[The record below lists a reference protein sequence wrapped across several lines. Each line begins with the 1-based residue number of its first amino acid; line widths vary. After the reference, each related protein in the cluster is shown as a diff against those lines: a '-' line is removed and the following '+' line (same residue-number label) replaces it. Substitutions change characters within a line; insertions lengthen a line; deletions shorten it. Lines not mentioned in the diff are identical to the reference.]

1 MGTPKKTRI
10 PAIIAKTALW
20 IAGIWI
26 GLMVIIQIVLSP
38 AVLTKTA
45 NKIAA
50 EFVDGE
56 ISFGKAYVS
65 VLKHFPKVTLSLED
79 FTITY
84 PAERFDSLER
94 AGVQGHMLYHGTG
107 ETADTLASFKELS
120 ASLRLLPLV
129 KGEFHIP
136 HVSLVQPRIFAHSY
150 NEGTAN
156 WNMFRLGD
164 SEEEEDGSTS
174 IPVISLGH
182 ISLEDHPHIVYTDSK
197 DTLFAMIDLAK
208 LHFDGKLKT
217 DRMSKAKIGLR
228 MDSLF
233 VAGRMGRDTVAMGL
247 DMLHIHEHRHHMDIN
262 AHAKA
267 FLATRAFGR
276 MQVPI
281 DISGAVSF
289 PKDTV
294 TAISLE
300 NFRADIATVPFYAD
314 ADIRLYDG
322 RTGVEGT
329 LGIRECKLQNVLS
342 DYLSHF
348 IPEAEMVETDAIVS
362 LKADISGCYDH
373 ATGAL
378 PDIKATLDV
387 PESAIAYEPF
397 PHDIKLGLTAKAE
410 TDDKGRIN
418 VDIEDAAVNTVGM
431 KLLADAGARDLLGE
445 DPLLNI
451 DGSLTASFDSL
462 QTFIPDT
469 MNVQASGRLAADIKG
484 NARMSHL
491 NLYNFSRADLTGE
504 LSLKDIVLNAPDDT
518 ISVNIDT
525 IGILLGP
532 ETRTSRRDPSKSF
545 RLLAVK
551 GSARNADIVYKEALT
566 LKGKGLAFS
575 AMNSIPEGDDTSKV
589 SYLGGTVSAQLLSV
603 KDSEGSSVNLD
614 QTTNRFQMI
623 PKRGQPTVPML
634 TFSSVNKRI
643 TLATSVNRAILTD
656 SEIRASAAM
665 NTLERKAKMQAFRDS
680 LARVYP
686 DIPKD
691 SLFRHMMKQRTA
703 REVPEWMKEEDFRK
717 SDINIKLD
725 ESLAKYFREWD
736 LKGSIDVRTGIVM
749 TPYFPLRN
757 IIRGFE
763 CDFNNNEISIDSLK
777 LVAGESEIAAK
788 GKLTGLKRALLRNG
802 LMNLN
807 VDITS
812 GGVNANELLKAYNAG
827 NAFNPETAKESMEN
841 ATNSEF
847 FKMVTTDTTSVSEEI
862 NLIVVPSNLNADI
875 SLNAS
880 NIRYSDLNISKM
892 TADLIMKERCVQITN
907 TTAKTN
913 MGDISFDGFYSTKTK
928 KDLKTGF
935 SLNLMD
941 ITAEKVIDLMP
952 SVDTLMPLLKSFK
965 GLLNCEIACTA
976 QIDTNMN
983 IVMPSINGVM
993 RISGEDLS
1001 ISDNEMFRT
1010 LARKLLFKN
1019 KKEGKI
1025 EKMTVEGVIK
1035 DNVVEIF
1042 PFVLKVD
1049 RYTLAM
1055 SGIQNLDMSFKYH
1068 VSVLKSPFLI
1078 RLGIDLSGPDFDNMK
1093 FRIGKAKYKN
1103 TKVPVFSA
1111 VIDDTKINLLSS
1123 IKGIFEKGVEAAIK
1137 ENEEQKAITEHKN
1150 NINYV
1155 NPVDMKLEALT
1166 EEEEKQVAADEE
1178 ADAAKEQAQAEVAA
1192 ELATI
1197 TDNAITELKEKG
1209 IL

>member
-1 MGTPKKTRI
+1 MIRRI
-10 PAIIAKTALW
+10 LKALGW
-20 IAGIWI
+20 IAGIWVAI
-26 GLMVIIQIVLSP
+26 LLIAQIILSSSI
-38 AVLTKTA
+38 LTKTV
-45 NKIAA
+45 NSIAA

-56 ISFGKAYVS
+56 ISFGDARVS
-65 VLKHFPKVTLSLED
+65 LLRRFPKATVTLENFS
-79 FTITY
+79 ITY

-94 AGVQGHMLYHGTG
+94 IGVQGHMLYHGTG

-120 ASLRLLPLV
+120 ASIRLLPLI

-136 HVSLVQPRIFAHSY
+136 YISLVRPRIFAHSY
-150 NEGTAN
+150 DEENAN
-156 WNMFRLGD
+156 WNIFRLD
-164 SEEEEDGSTS
+164 SGEEEEESSGM
-174 IPVISLGH
+174 PVISLGH
-182 ISLEDHPHIVYTDSK
+182 ISLDRHPHIVYTDSK

-208 LHFDGKLKT
+208 LQFDGKLKT
-217 DRMSKAKIGLR
+217 SRMSKAKAGLI

-294 TAISLE
+294 TVISLD
-300 NFRADIATVPFYAD
+300 NFKADIATVPFYAD
-314 ADIRLYDG
+314 ADIRLYEG
-322 RTGVEGT
+322 RTGIDGT
-329 LGIRECKLQNVLS
+329 VGIKECKLQNVLS

-348 IPEAEMVETDAIVS
+348 IPEADMIETDAVVS

-373 ATGAL
+373 ATGSL

-397 PHDIKLGLTAKAE
+397 PHDIRLGLTAKAE

-431 KLLADAGARDLLGE
+431 KLSAYAGARDLLGD

-469 MNVQASGRLAADIKG
+469 MNVQASGHLAADIKG
-484 NARMSHL
+484 SARLSHL
-491 NLYNFSRADLTGE
+491 NLYNFSRAELTGK
-504 LSLKDIVLNAPDDT
+504 LSLKDIVLNAQDDT

-525 IGILLGP
+525 VGIVLGP

-545 RLLAVK
+545 RLLGIK
-551 GSARNADIVYKEALT
+551 GSAGNADITYKDALA

-589 SYLGGTVSAQLLSV
+589 SYLGGTISARQLSV
-603 KDSEGSSVNLD
+603 WDSEGSSVNLD

-623 PKRGQPTVPML
+623 PKKGQPTVPML

-656 SEIRASAAM
+656 SQIRASAAL
-665 NTLERKAKMQAFRDS
+665 NTLERRAKMQAFRDS

-686 DIPKD
+686 DVPKD
-691 SLFRHMMKQRTA
+691 SLFRHMMKQRSA
-703 REVPEWMKEEDFRK
+703 REMPDWLKEEDFRK
-717 SDINIKLD
+717 RDIDIKLD
-725 ESLAKYFREWD
+725 ESLARYFREWD
-736 LKGSIDVRTGIVM
+736 LKGRIDVRTGIVM

-763 CDFNNNEISIDSLK
+763 CDFNNNEVRIDSMK
-777 LVAGESEIAAK
+777 IVAGESEIAAK

-802 LMNLN
+802 MMNLD

-812 GGVNANELLKAYNAG
+812 GGINANELLKAYNAG
-827 NAFNPETAKESMEN
+827 SAFDPEAAKESMEN

-847 FKMVTTDTTSVSEEI
+847 FKMVTTDTTAVSEEI
-862 NLIVVPSNLNADI
+862 GLIVVPANLNADI

-880 NIRYSDLNISKM
+880 NIRYSDLDISKM
-892 TADLIMKERCVQITN
+892 TADIIMKERCVQMTN
-907 TTAKTN
+907 TTAETN
-913 MGDISFDGFYSTKTK
+913 MGGISFDGFYSTKTK

-941 ITAEKVIDLMP
+941 ITAEKVIDLVP
-952 SVDTLMPLLKSFK
+952 SVDTIMPLLKSFK

-983 IVMPSINGVM
+983 ILTPSINGVM
-993 RISGEDLS
+993 RIGGEDLS
-1001 ISDNEMFRT
+1001 ISDNDMFRT
-1010 LARKLLFKN
+1010 LAKKLLFKN

-1025 EKMTVEGVIK
+1025 DKMTVEGVIK

-1049 RYTLAM
+1049 RYTLAL
-1055 SGIQNLDMSFKYH
+1055 SGIQNLDMSFRYH

-1078 RLGIDLSGPDFDNMK
+1078 RLGIDLSGQDFDNMK
-1093 FRIGKAKYKN
+1093 FKIGKAKYKS

-1137 ENEEQKAITEHKN
+1137 ENEEQKAIAEHKA

-1155 NPVDMKLEALT
+1155 NAVDIKLEELS
-1166 EEEEKQVAADEE
+1166 EEEQRQMSADEQ
-1178 ADAAKEQAQAEVAA
+1178 ADAAKEQARAETAD
-1192 ELATI
+1192 EIEKLA
-1197 TDNAITELKEKG
+1197 NKAVEELKSKG